1 MKKLLQI
8 FLLYNLLYNL
18 LQNLKS
24 KQSAMKYFKP
34 FLFAIFIGTFLSA
47 QVGVN
52 TLTIDPSAAMDI
64 QYGNNPKGLLT
75 PRMTTLQRTT
85 IATPADGLIVYD
97 TTEKAFYFFNITTA
111 TWMKLG
117 NEGSAKR
124 NNYKLIKSAADLAPE
139 LAAGGG
145 STYLLTTNTYYEIN
159 GTITLAKPIDLN
171 NAYMAGLDSSQD
183 ILSFPGGT
191 VFKGSKGGNIKNLT
205 LKGGKAFEIAGPGIA
220 TNSSLFVQYVIIDGM
235 TSSVGSISGFGVYLG
250 NIIQFINNTNGIT
263 YSNIGNLLLN
273 NQGWFDTNNGTF
285 ETLTGTFGLIGKVS
299 GFSTV
304 NGSDLAL
311 DVSALAAT
319 SVTGTAA
326 IQGTAFL
333 GSTTNT
339 AGYVKGYTIVNGA
352 YPGYNFSNAWYVN
365 APGIPREGDAEA
377 TGDINFNADLGTNGA
392 ETVFSGTGTGSRK
405 KVGGTTTSTSLFRF
419 TKDGDNKI
427 TYRGSKSRYFQV
439 SGSVSYQS
447 GNTLTLIL
455 YIAKNGIILPE
466 IKVYGRPSSTIFT
479 TEGILALPIVGTV
492 QMKKD
497 DYIEIWAERIDGSG
511 TMKTVSLNLTVR

>member
-1 MKKLLQI
+1 
-8 FLLYNLLYNL
+8 
-18 LQNLKS
+18 
-24 KQSAMKYFKP
+24 MKYFKP

-52 TLTIDPSAAMDI
+52 TLTIDPSAALDI

-205 LKGGKAFEIAGPGIA
+205 LKGENAFEIAGPGIA

-250 NIIQFINNTNGIT
+250 NIIQFINNKNGIT

-339 AGYVKGYTIVNGA
+339 AGYVNGYTIVNGA
-352 YPGYNFSNAWYVN
+352 YPGYNFSNAWYVD

-377 TGDINFNADLGTNGA
+377 TGDINFNEGL
-392 ETVFSGTGTGSRK
+392 TGTLTSLPGSNGRT
-405 KVGGTTTSTSLFRF
+405 KVLGKTKSNNLFRF
-419 TKDGDNKI
+419 VSGESLSTPIYNRI
-427 TYRGSKSRYFQV
+427 TYVGNKSRYFQV
-439 SGSVSYQS
+439 SGSVSLQ
-447 GNTLTLIL
+447 GTADNVTIIL
-455 YIAKNGIILPE
+455 YLARNGVILE
-466 IKVYGRPSSTIFT
+466 ETKVFGRASNGFFVTDA
-479 TEGILALPIVGTV
+479 GILALPIVGTV
-492 QMKKD
+492 KLEKNQ
-497 DYIEIWAERIDGSG
+497 YIEIFAERYSGSG
-511 TMKTVSLNLTVR
+511 DMRVVSLNLTAR